1 MEAAHPELA
10 TERVEHLFNVCNFS
24 GTGQIEYAEFVAAT
38 LASQKQCATGNS
50 ILAAFNTLDVDHDG
64 FISLSDL
71 HEAFSGQ
78 LEDDLAESLLT
89 HRDESGRVD
98 FESFKRSILG
108 LLAETNGE
116 VKNSHSRAQSV
127 IATLVGNTKFGKETH
142 HFKDTVLTHD
152 KDIHPA
158 AAPEASMVRAVS

>member
-1 MEAAHPELA
+1 MEEAHPELA

-78 LEDDLAESLLT
+78 LEHDLA
-89 HRDESGRVD
+89 
-98 FESFKRSILG
+98 
-108 LLAETNGE
+108 
-116 VKNSHSRAQSV
+116 
-127 IATLVGNTKFGKETH
+127 
-142 HFKDTVLTHD
+142 
-152 KDIHPA
+152 
-158 AAPEASMVRAVS
+158 